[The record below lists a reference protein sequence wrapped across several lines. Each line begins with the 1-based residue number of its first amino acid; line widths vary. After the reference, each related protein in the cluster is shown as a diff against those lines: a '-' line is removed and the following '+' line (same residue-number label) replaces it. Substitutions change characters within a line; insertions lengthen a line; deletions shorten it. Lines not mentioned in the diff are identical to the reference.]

1 MSGLDLLIGPA
12 LVALLVLAW
21 LAVQR
26 LWGRVFDLPRHADVL
41 AERGSCASCI
51 RAEICQ
57 SRDRTICLK
66 EDQHG

>member
-1 MSGLDLLIGPA
+1 MSGLDLLMGPA
-12 LVALLVLAW
+12 LVALLFLVW

-57 SRDRTICLK
+57 SRDRIIFLK
-66 EDQHG
+66 EDHHD